1 MSKFVLWIN
10 VAVLVI
16 LAGCKGAEKEKVMGP
31 EQTVEAFCRAVTAGE
46 WAEAEALCDTL
57 SMKEYLDSYKEAWET
72 LHKEDS
78 CAMAIAKGI
87 LAGTVMSVDDI
98 RKEDDRRIISYT
110 LTADGNRKARK
121 AVVRKEEGAWRVE
134 RISDVL

>member
-1 MSKFVLWIN
+1 MSKFVLWII

-16 LAGCKGAEKEKVMGP
+16 LTGCKGAEKEKVMGP

-57 SMKEYLDSYKEAWET
+57 SMREYLDSYKEAWET

-121 AVVRKEEGAWRVE
+121 AVVSKEEGAWRVE

>member
-78 CAMAIAKGI
+78 SAMAIAKGI

>member
-46 WAEAEALCDTL
+46 WAEAESLCDTL
-57 SMKEYLDSYKEAWET
+57 SMKEYLDSYREAWET

>member
-16 LAGCKGAEKEKVMGP
+16 LTGCKGAEKEKVMGP

>member
-16 LAGCKGAEKEKVMGP
+16 LAGCKGVEKEKVMGP

>member
-16 LAGCKGAEKEKVMGP
+16 LAGCNGAEKEKVMGP

-87 LAGTVMSVDDI
+87 LSGTVMSVDDI

>member
-1 MSKFVLWIN
+1 M
-10 VAVLVI
+10 LVI
-16 LAGCKGAEKEKVMGP
+16 LTGCKGAEKEKVMGP

-57 SMKEYLDSYKEAWET
+57 SMREYLDSYKEAWET
-72 LHKEDS
+72 LHKADS

>member
-1 MSKFVLWIN
+1 
-10 VAVLVI
+10 
-16 LAGCKGAEKEKVMGP
+16 
-31 EQTVEAFCRAVTAGE
+31 VEAFCRAVTAGE